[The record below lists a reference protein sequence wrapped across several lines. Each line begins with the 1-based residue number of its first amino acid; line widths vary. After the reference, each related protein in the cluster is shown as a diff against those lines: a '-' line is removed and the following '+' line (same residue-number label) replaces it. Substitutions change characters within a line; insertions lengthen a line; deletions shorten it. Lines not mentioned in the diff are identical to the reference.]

1 MDLLPQVLAD
11 SILLGGLYSLM
22 AVGMSLSFGIIRI
35 INFAHGEM
43 VMLGAY
49 GAFWLFVLLG
59 LDPLVALPLILIAGF
74 CLGWVL
80 FRVVIVK
87 VLDAPHLNQILLTF
101 GLGLVIQ
108 NLAAMLWSANA
119 RSTTPE
125 YAIASWF
132 LGDLFLSQG
141 RLIAFIVAAV
151 LIAALIV
158 WLNWSETG
166 RATRAV
172 AENRAAA
179 TLMGINVRK
188 IYALSFGVSSAL
200 GAATG
205 VIISFI
211 ITITP
216 FMGFPILIKA
226 VAIVILG
233 GMGSVAG
240 AVIGAFLLAFGET
253 FMSYYVSDGSGWAE
267 GLAFVII
274 FAILLLRPR
283 GIFGQAVETQS

>member
-11 SILLGGLYSLM
+11 SLLLAGLYSLM

-35 INFAHGEM
+35 VNFAHGEM
-43 VMLGAY
+43 IMLGAY
-49 GAFWLFVLLG
+49 GAYWLFVLLG
-59 LDPLVALPLILIAGF
+59 LDPLVALPLILVAGF

-80 FRVVIVK
+80 FRVVIAK

-101 GLGLVIQ
+101 GIGLVIQ
-108 NLAAMLWSANA
+108 NLVVILWSANA

-125 YAIASWF
+125 YATASWI
-132 LGDLFLSQG
+132 LGDLFLPQG
-141 RLIAFIVAAV
+141 RVVAFLVAAA
-151 LIAALIV
+151 LIAALIA
-158 WLNWSETG
+158 WLFWSETG

-188 IYALSFGVSSAL
+188 IYALSFGVSCAL

-205 VIISFI
+205 VIVSFI

-216 FMGFPILIKA
+216 LMGFPILIKA

-233 GMGSVAG
+233 GLGSVAG
-240 AVIGAFLLAFGET
+240 AVIGAFVLATGET
-253 FMSYYVSDGSGWAE
+253 FMSYYVSDGAGWAE

-283 GIFGQAVETQS
+283 GIFGQAVETHS

>member
-11 SILLGGLYSLM
+11 SLLLAGLYSLM

-35 INFAHGEM
+35 VNFAHGEM

-49 GAFWLFVLLG
+49 GAYWLFVLLG
-59 LDPLVALPLILIAGF
+59 IDPLVSLPLVLIAGF
-74 CLGWVL
+74 CFGWVL
-80 FRVVIVK
+80 FRAVIAK

-101 GLGLVIQ
+101 GIGLVIQ
-108 NLAAMLWSANA
+108 NFVVLMWSANA
-119 RSTTPE
+119 RSTTPD
-125 YAIASWF
+125 YATSSWIF
-132 LGDLFLSQG
+132 GNLFLPQG
-141 RLIAFIVAAV
+141 RVIAFIVASA
-151 LIAALIV
+151 LITLLIV
-158 WLNWSETG
+158 WLNRSETG

-188 IYALSFGVSSAL
+188 IYALSFGVSCAL

-205 VIISFI
+205 VIVSFV

-216 FMGFPILIKA
+216 LMGFPILIKA

-233 GMGSVAG
+233 GMGSIVGAVAG
-240 AVIGAFLLAFGET
+240 AFILALGET
-253 FMSYYVSDGSGWAE
+253 FLSYYVIEGAGWAE
-267 GLAFVII
+267 GLAFVSI